1 MCSSVYVYVRLIMS
15 TSMLGHR
22 SVIGDI
28 CEWQFLGMDQT
39 QPVTSPVPVLTLQIY
54 TYLRRRL
61 NKRRIFFTFVGNRKC
76 SSVSFSILHLY
87 FQSFASSIIS
97 MFYFLPQKILINF
110 NS

>member
-1 MCSSVYVYVRLIMS
+1 MCSSMYVYVRLIMS
-15 TSMLGHR
+15 SSMLGQR

-61 NKRRIFFTFVGNRKC
+61 NKRRIFFTFVGNRMC
-76 SSVSFSILHLY
+76 SSVSFSISHLY
-87 FQSFASSIIS
+87 FHSFASSIIAI
-97 MFYFLPQKILINF
+97 FNF
-110 NS
+110 SSNKS